1 MYKRDIDT
9 VTNLILNNEYKLNE
23 DKIKTNKEKQT
34 NKVRIN
40 KERTQKKIRSSK
52 DGISNKNKSNRE
64 GVQNKKRKEMEG
76 TTNEI
81 RIETEGTTNR
91 IRSVRQV
98 DTNRVRTGREG
109 LSNKPREVKEETS
122 NKIRSLKEGIPNRT
136 GRVRKSSSNKKRS
149 NTEVSQIKN
158 KKQISNGQIINS
170 KVENNKNKNKKKI
183 KNKILLIIKIL
194 GILIILG
201 IIFIYLFFKTSLF
214 QKYKEIWVE
223 TAMSTMNHQ
232 YLATWFL
239 SDEEI
244 NKILHSLKVVNEEDS
259 NSNEIII
266 DELLL
271 EDETKETEKKE
282 EIVVEKIKGK
292 NYVGHV
298 LIISDPTKVK
308 LVDTRKSN
316 RGTQLSEILR
326 NKNAIAGINAG
337 GFTDDGGVGQGH
349 QLCKATIINQKL
361 LYGNKNT
368 KYSLIGLSTDHKLVL
383 GKYTYHEAISERIDS
398 AVEFG
403 PYLIVNGKN
412 QVTNSNSGG
421 IHPRTAIG
429 QRKDG
434 TFIFVVVDG
443 RQPGYSLGTNLLELQ
458 NIFNRY
464 DAYNAANL
472 DGGSSSTMCYDGK
485 RINKTSTPMGE
496 RYLPNAFIVEK

>member
-23 DKIKTNKEKQT
+23 DKIKKNREQNS
-34 NKVRIN
+34 NKVRRN
-40 KERTQKKIRSSK
+40 KEGTQNKIRSSRE
-52 DGISNKNKSNRE
+52 GLPNIPRSNKEGVSNRPRSNRE
-64 GVQNKKRKEMEG
+64 SVPNKKTTVREG
-76 TTNEI
+76 T
-81 RIETEGTTNR
+81 
-91 IRSVRQV
+91 
-98 DTNRVRTGREG
+98 
-109 LSNKPREVKEETS
+109 
-122 NKIRSLKEGIPNRT
+122 
-136 GRVRKSSSNKKRS
+136 SSKKR
-149 NTEVSQIKN
+149 NNIEMSQIEN
-158 KKQISNGQIINS
+158 KKQIPDEQTIIKKEKN
-170 KVENNKNKNKKKI
+170 KNNKNKKNI
-183 KNKILLIIKIL
+183 KQKVFLIIKIL
-194 GILIILG
+194 VILIVLG

-223 TAMSTMNHQ
+223 TAMSTMSHQ

-244 NKILHSLKVVNEEDS
+244 NEILNSLKVVNEEDS

-266 DELLL
+266 EESVI
-271 EDETKETEKKE
+271 EDETEEKE

-298 LIISDPTKVK
+298 LIIPDPTKVK

-383 GKYTYHEAISERIDS
+383 GKYTYHEAISEGIDS

-412 QVTNSNSGG
+412 QVTNANSGG

-434 TFIFVVVDG
+434 TFIFVVIDG

-464 DAYNAANL
+464 DVYNAANL

-485 RINKTSTPMGE
+485 RINRTSTPMGE